1 MLSSLLS
8 GGSRAEG
15 RPATLHGGTSV
26 SLSCSKPRARV
37 ECGLGILLFEN
48 NVSGEELRSEH
59 TFQPA
64 KSQKEVRRAKTTVYL
79 RAQ

>member
-1 MLSSLLS
+1 MLRHPLS
-8 GGSRAEG
+8 GG
-15 RPATLHGGTSV
+15 HGQNSGGPPRMEV
-26 SLSCSKPRARV
+26 PLSLRLSFLRARV

-48 NVSGEELRSEH
+48 NVSREELRSEH